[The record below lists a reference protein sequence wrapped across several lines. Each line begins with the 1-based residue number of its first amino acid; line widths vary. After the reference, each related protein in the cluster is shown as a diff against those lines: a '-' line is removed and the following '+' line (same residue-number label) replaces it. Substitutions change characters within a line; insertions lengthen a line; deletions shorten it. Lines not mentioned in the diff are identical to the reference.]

1 MQKSKFNF
9 VHFSVHFPNTNF
21 FFVLFYRDSFEAITD
36 CLEKSNHLHAY
47 KNIRYGLQML
57 DIARYSTMV
66 SLAFIFL
73 IEVAQLV
80 AKVMKNRLRSY
91 LSLQNTIELL
101 ILFMTAA
108 FLHYAPQDIEK
119 AGHIGGWALFL
130 AWMDFTAY
138 LSQMST
144 FGRTIYSSI
153 YVSKK
158 VCKSLLIFLPSLIGF
173 TTAFHLFLHGNDQFQ
188 SFFDSF
194 LKVVIMMIGEYEFED
209 NFSFDE
215 TRNKG
220 GRNGSI
226 QVMFVLFIIYGSVI
240 VMNLIVAIVV
250 NR

>member
-1 MQKSKFNF
+1 
-9 VHFSVHFPNTNF
+9 
-21 FFVLFYRDSFEAITD
+21 
-36 CLEKSNHLHAY
+36 
-47 KNIRYGLQML
+47 ML
-57 DIARYSTMV
+57 TIARYSTMV
-66 SLAFIFL
+66 SLAFIVL
-73 IEVAQLV
+73 IEVVQLV
-80 AKVMKNRLRSY
+80 AKAMKKRLRSY
-91 LSLQNTIELL
+91 VGLQNMTEIL
-101 ILFMTAA
+101 IMFMTVA
-108 FLHYAPQDIEK
+108 FLHYAPQDIEM

-138 LSQMST
+138 LAQMST

-215 TRNKG
+215 TRKAG
-220 GRNGSI
+220 GRSFSI
-226 QVMFVLFIIYGSVI
+226 QLMFVLFIIYASVI
-240 VMNLIVAIVV
+240 VMNLIMAIVV

>member
-1 MQKSKFNF
+1 M
-9 VHFSVHFPNTNF
+9 
-21 FFVLFYRDSFEAITD
+21 
-36 CLEKSNHLHAY
+36 LE
-47 KNIRYGLQML
+47 
-57 DIARYSTMV
+57 IARYSTMV
-66 SLAFIFL
+66 SLAIMVM
-73 IEVAQLV
+73 IEVSQWVVKA
-80 AKVMKNRLRSY
+80 MNNRLRSY
-91 LSLQNTIELL
+91 FCLQNMIELL
-101 ILFMTAA
+101 IMCMTVACS
-108 FLHYAPQDIEK
+108 HYAPLDIDK

-158 VCKSLLIFLPSLIGF
+158 VFKSLLIFLPSLIGF
-173 TTAFHLFLHGNDQFQ
+173 TSAFHFFLHGNDQFQ

-194 LKVVIMMIGEYEFED
+194 LKVVIMMIGEYEFEG

-215 TRNKG
+215 TRKVG
-220 GRNGSI
+220 GRNVSI
-226 QVMFVLFIIYGSVI
+226 QFMFVIFIIYGSVI

>member
-1 MQKSKFNF
+1 M
-9 VHFSVHFPNTNF
+9 
-21 FFVLFYRDSFEAITD
+21 
-36 CLEKSNHLHAY
+36 LE
-47 KNIRYGLQML
+47 
-57 DIARYSTMV
+57 IARYSTMFT
-66 SLAFIFL
+66 LAFMFL
-73 IEVAQLV
+73 IEVIQFI
-80 AKVMKNRLRSY
+80 AKAMKNRLRSY
-91 LSLQNTIELL
+91 ISLQNTIELL
-101 ILFMTAA
+101 FLFMTAA

-119 AGHIGGWALFL
+119 AGHLGGWALFL

-138 LSQMST
+138 LAQMST

-194 LKVVIMMIGEYEFED
+194 LKVVIMMIGEYEFES

-215 TRNKG
+215 TRNKA

-240 VMNLIVAIVV
+240 VMNLIMAIVV